1 MLYLT
6 IIGGAFITWL
16 ILALLFTPHI
26 PYHIEGTIGA
36 GSDHFGQ
43 VLEWT
48 CQTHLQDG
56 NDLDIF
62 TNGDQFY
69 PAMLEAIRSA
79 RETINMECYI
89 FKKGAIGDAFVD
101 ALCERASA
109 GVRVTLV
116 MDAIGSFGAFRKLPK
131 PLRAAGARVAA
142 YQTFTWHRLSRL
154 NNRTHP
160 ELLVVDGPIAFV
172 SGPGLADGQPGPS

>member
-16 ILALLFTPHI
+16 IIATLFTPHI
-26 PYHIEGTIGA
+26 PYHIEGPIDA
-36 GSDHFGQ
+36 CSDHFVH
-43 VLEWT
+43 VLEST

-56 NDLDIF
+56 NCIDIF

-69 PAMLEAIRSA
+69 PAMLETIRNA

-89 FKKGAIGDAFVD
+89 FKKGPIGDAFVE
-101 ALCERASA
+101 ALADRARA

-116 MDAIGSFGAFRKLPK
+116 MDAIGSFGAFRR
-131 PLRAAGARVAA
+131 LR
-142 YQTFTWHRLSRL
+142 
-154 NNRTHP
+154 
-160 ELLVVDGPIAFV
+160 
-172 SGPGLADGQPGPS
+172 